1 MCISGASGSGKTF
14 LLHCM
19 LTEPN
24 KLGGIFQPNYSK
36 ILYFYR
42 FWQPIYNKIL
52 ASLGNKIKFE
62 KCDAGDFE
70 KFINY
75 AIQVSLSQFSTS
87 FSNKEVEQ
95 NMLLVIFDDSCE
107 ESFQSRF
114 FVNLC
119 TAGRHQNIH
128 LIFIKHNLYQRGKF
142 SVTIDKNTTHL
153 VLLESPRQGKQLR
166 ILGSE
171 LDGITANFL
180 EDCYTTSTRKPF
192 GHLLIDLTPN
202 CPDNL
207 RFCTNITNESLSLF
221 KKKVSVKN
229 NSLKIN
235 NFFANQLSTDSQ
247 TLFFVPKKLR
257 RSSRT
262 KIERTRSHSLI
273 YEKYLS
279 LGNSE
284 PLIAM
289 YNEAAGLL

>member
-1 MCISGASGSGKTF
+1 M
-14 LLHCM
+14 
-19 LTEPN
+19 
-24 KLGGIFQPNYSK
+24 
-36 ILYFYR
+36 YFYR
-42 FWQPIYNKIL
+42 FWQPFYNKL
-52 ASLGNKIKFE
+52 SASLGKKIEFE
-62 KCDAGDFE
+62 KCDACDFE
-70 KFINY
+70 EFIKD
-75 AIQVSLSQFSTS
+75 AIQVSLSQLSTS
-87 FSNKEVEQ
+87 FSNKEFEQ

-107 ESFQSRF
+107 EILQSRF

-153 VLLESPRQGKQLR
+153 VLLKSPRQAKQLR

-171 LDGITANFL
+171 LDGIAANFL

-192 GHLLIDLTPN
+192 GPLLIDLTPS

-221 KKKVSVKN
+221 KKKVSAKN
-229 NSLKIN
+229 NALKIN
-235 NFFANQLSTDSQ
+235 NFFANQLSPDSQ

-273 YEKYLS
+273 YDKCAS
-279 LGNSE
+279 LGKSE